1 MLPHLAKDQVSKPL
15 AKVFTGEDL
24 NVLVGSRP
32 YEDGNDEKDLVKL
45 NVMSI
50 LNKKYGIVEGDFL
63 SAELCLIPSF
73 KARDI
78 GFDASMIGGYGHDDK
93 VCAYPALMA

>member
-50 LNKKYGIVEGDFL
+50 LNKKYGI
-63 SAELCLIPSF
+63 
-73 KARDI
+73 
-78 GFDASMIGGYGHDDK
+78 
-93 VCAYPALMA
+93 

>member
-50 LNKKYGIVEGDFL
+50 LNKKYGIVEGDFRQNFVL
-63 SAELCLIPSF
+63 FRHSKQEISALTQ
-73 KARDI
+73 
-78 GFDASMIGGYGHDDK
+78 
-93 VCAYPALMA
+93 V